1 MPLNHRSFEVR
12 RRGARL
18 WLRMLLLCMLF
29 SAVHVT
35 LGAWVV
41 KSVADGQPVV
51 QLCTSQGVQ
60 WVVQEA
66 GDSEEEHESAGQLM
80 APCAWANAHVAMG
93 APPGAVL
100 KLAAQD
106 RQVVDLPQMEEG
118 QPSGR
123 VQRVLLMSAM
133 RGPPAAMRYAI

>member
-1 MPLNHRSFEVR
+1 MPLKHRSCEVR
-12 RRGARL
+12 RRGVRL

-51 QLCTSQGVQ
+51 QLCTAQGVR
-60 WVVQEA
+60 WVVLET
-66 GDSEEEHESAGQLM
+66 GDSDEERESAGQLM

-93 APPGAVL
+93 VPPGAVL
-100 KLAAQD
+100 KLAAQST
-106 RQVVDLPQMEEG
+106 RVADLPPMEEG
-118 QPSGR
+118 QRSGR